1 MQIELVDL
9 CNFPFIS
16 PVFCFQVILKSNA
29 LVTYLDLNSQN
40 VTTG

>member
-16 PVFCFQVILKSNA
+16 PVFCFQVNLKSNA
-29 LVTYLDLNSQN
+29 VVTLLDLN
-40 VTTG
+40 T